1 MTTTPNESCIFC
13 EIVAGRAPARIVYE
27 DERSLA
33 LLDINPLAKGHC
45 LVISKRHEP
54 WWHDLS
60 AEETASLFDVARV
73 VSQRLMR
80 VFHPDFVCMY
90 ARGRRVPHTHIF
102 LIPSFEGDPLD
113 RFFNALEGFQ
123 ESPPD
128 LFHLRADNEMD
139 EAARLLR
146 GA

>member
-1 MTTTPNESCIFC
+1 MTTTPKESCVFC
-13 EIVAGRAPARIVYE
+13 EIVAGRAPARTVFE
-27 DERSLA
+27 DDRSLA

-60 AEETASLFDVARV
+60 AEETASLFDVARI
-73 VSQRLMR
+73 VSQKLMR

-128 LFHLRADNEMD
+128 LVRLRAENEMD